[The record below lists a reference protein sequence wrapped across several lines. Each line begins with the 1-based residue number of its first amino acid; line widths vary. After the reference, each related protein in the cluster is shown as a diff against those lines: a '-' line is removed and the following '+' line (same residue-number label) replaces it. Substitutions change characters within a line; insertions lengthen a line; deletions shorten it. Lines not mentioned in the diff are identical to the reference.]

1 MMNCQRIESA
11 LLAVLDGRATPAE
24 REQAAGHIAEC
35 ADCARRMESLR
46 GTWTALDHLPAIE
59 PSPLFDARLRAR
71 LAAEVAAP
79 RPRWFAWPL
88 AHLRLVALAA
98 GLVAVTA
105 AWYSYRPSPGLPAP
119 AQEQSQQDFAVV
131 KNLPVLEN
139 YDVLSNFDA
148 LTALPGAQQD
158 ASQAQPVE

>member
-1 MMNCQRIESA
+1 MNCQRIESA
-11 LLAVLDGRATPAE
+11 LLAVLDGRATAAE
-24 REQAAGHIAEC
+24 KEQAAAHIAQC

-46 GTWTALDHLPAIE
+46 DAWNALDHLPAIE

-71 LAAEVAAP
+71 LAEEAVAP

-105 AWYSYRPSPGLPAP
+105 VWLSVRPAAVLPTP
-119 AQEQSQQDFAVV
+119 AREQSQQDFAVV
-131 KNLPVLEN
+131 KNLPILEN

-158 ASQAQPVE
+158 ASQAQPME

>member
-1 MMNCQRIESA
+1 MNCQRIESE
-11 LLAVLDGRATPAE
+11 LLAVLDGRATAAE
-24 REQAAGHIAEC
+24 KAQMAAHIAQC

-46 GTWTALDHLPAIE
+46 ETWVALEHLPAIE
-59 PSPLFDARLRAR
+59 PSPLFDVRLRAR
-71 LAAEVAAP
+71 LAAEAAAP

-98 GLVAVTA
+98 GLVAVA
-105 AWYSYRPSPGLPAP
+105 AVWYSYRPAPALPAIT
-119 AQEQSQQDFAVV
+119 QEQSQQDFTVV

-148 LTALPGAQQD
+148 LTALPGAQQN